1 MHLAKPFS
9 SRTCTLLAAVCAAGL
24 LTCASGFR
32 VPAAE
37 IIVENSTE
45 SESGLAEET
54 ETERGPLMET

>member
-9 SRTCTLLAAVCAAGL
+9 SRTFTRLAAVCAAGL

-37 IIVENSTE
+37 MIVENSTE
-45 SESGLAEET
+45 A
-54 ETERGPLMET
+54 